1 MSNEERRNAVVSLAV
16 YPDTKDEWE
25 DAVQED
31 PNTDPLSQL
40 VRVAVSQSLHN
51 DSESFLM
58 LG

>member
-40 VRVAVSQSLHN
+40 VPSQSVSISTTILSH
-51 DSESFLM
+51 S
-58 LG
+58 